1 MKGKWYSIQN
11 KAGGE
16 TADIYIFDEIG
27 TYGVTAQEFINDIK
41 DLKGTSINL
50 RINSLGGD
58 VFDGMAMYNVIK
70 RREAKTTVYIEG
82 IAASIATIIALG
94 ADEVVMAEN
103 SLFMIHNAWGGTMG
117 EAKDMRKTADT
128 LDKISGEL
136 TDIYRKKTG
145 LSYEALQEMMDEET
159 WLNAE
164 EAYELG
170 FVDVI
175 SDSIKVAA
183 KYDVSKFK
191 NITEEEIQN
200 KLNINIKNRKMTNE
214 LKEWFNNKV
223 EEIVTAVKGDVKV
236 SKDVVEETTINV
248 TLADNEDIMNK
259 MSDFET
265 NNIELTN
272 KISSLEE
279 ELANAKGTNLTLT
292 EEVEALNAKINKADA
307 KGTEIV
313 TEADP
318 AVVENKKE
326 DANAGFYNAMAERI
340 RNKFNN

>member
-1 MKGKWYSIQN
+1 MTKKWYDIQN
-11 KAGGE
+11 KADNS
-16 TADIYIFDEIG
+16 ADVYIFDEIG
-27 TYGVTAQEFINDIK
+27 TYGVTAQEFITDIK
-41 DLKGTSINL
+41 DLKNTPINL

-164 EAYELG
+164 EAYEAG

-191 NITEEEIQN
+191 NITQEEIQN
-200 KLNINIKNRKMTNE
+200 KLSININNKKMTNE

-236 SKDVVEETTINV
+236 SEDVAEQTAITVN
-248 TLADNEDIMNK
+248 LGDNEDIMNK
-259 MSDFET
+259 ISTFET
-265 NNIELTN
+265 NNIELSN
-272 KISSLEE
+272 KISLLEE
-279 ELANAKGTNLTLT
+279 ELATAKGTNETLT
-292 EEVEALNAKINKADA
+292 GEVEALNAKINKADA

-326 DANAGFYNAMAERI
+326 DANAGFYAAMAERVRI
-340 RNKFNN
+340 KFNN